1 MTEIK
6 TETFTFSLTKA
17 QKLLTKLKKYVD
29 QIRNKEPQY
38 FYSISSSDIAK
49 YESVDNILEKIN
61 KDRGEL
67 KCTFETNLT
76 VTHDFFKLKTLVQTQ
91 NAISGINVIL
101 SDIEY
106 YQQLQKKYETYL
118 SSYTQDVRLVTRGDI
133 EYILQECQSENK
145 NNSWSNTTVNTTSFD
160 KTELEIQLKS
170 INHKLDK
177 LETERDKLNATVNI
191 TIELSN
197 QVSSYLGL

>member
-106 YQQLQKKYETYL
+106 YQQLQKKYETYF
-118 SSYTQDVRLVTRGDI
+118 G
-133 EYILQECQSENK
+133 
-145 NNSWSNTTVNTTSFD
+145 
-160 KTELEIQLKS
+160 
-170 INHKLDK
+170 
-177 LETERDKLNATVNI
+177 
-191 TIELSN
+191 
-197 QVSSYLGL
+197 LGVWME